1 MWPDE
6 CYDKLFSTIYI
17 ESRENER
24 LAQRLNPVRLD
35 LILSHQTW
43 SYKTVDKLCCL
54 ANFKSK
60 AFEKSGSA
68 QSS

>member
-1 MWPDE
+1 MSRE
-6 CYDKLFSTIYI
+6 KCGLTSVMINL
-17 ESRENER
+17 SRENER
-24 LAQRLNPVRLD
+24 LAQRLNQVRFD
-35 LILSHQTW
+35 FTLSHQTW

-68 QSS
+68 